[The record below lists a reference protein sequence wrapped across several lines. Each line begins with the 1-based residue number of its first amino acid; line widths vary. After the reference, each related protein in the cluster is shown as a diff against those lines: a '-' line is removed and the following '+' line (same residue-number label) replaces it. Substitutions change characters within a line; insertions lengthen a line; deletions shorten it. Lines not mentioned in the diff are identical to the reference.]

1 MPLVRIDLNKNA
13 PAERI
18 GIASEAVYK
27 AMIEVANVPIHD
39 KFQVVTRHEP
49 DEIIYPQEGIPGH
62 AVTRPTSSSFKL
74 RGLVADPWM

>member
-13 PAERI
+13 PVERI
-18 GIASEAVYK
+18 RIASEVVYK

-49 DEIIYPQEGIPGH
+49 DEMIYRKRDTW
-62 AVTRPTSSSFKL
+62 ACSTRPTSS
-74 RGLVADPWM
+74 